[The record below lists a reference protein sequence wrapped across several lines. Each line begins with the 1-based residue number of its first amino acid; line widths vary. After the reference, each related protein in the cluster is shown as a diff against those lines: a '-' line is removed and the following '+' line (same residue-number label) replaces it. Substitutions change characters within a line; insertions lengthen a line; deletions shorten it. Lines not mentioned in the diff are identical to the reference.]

1 VENLH
6 FSLLNPFRIIE
17 IRMTATIEIDRSSER
32 SAPRIGHLRLLEAEA
47 IHILREVAS
56 EFAKPVMLYSIG
68 KDSSVML
75 RLAQKAFYPGPIPFP
90 LLHVDTGF
98 KFDEML
104 TFRDE
109 MARSI
114 GAELLVWR
122 NEAAIAAGT
131 NPIALDTK
139 RCCGLLKTQAL
150 LDALKHYG
158 FDAAFGGAR
167 RDEEKSRAKERIY
180 SFRDGDGQWDPKNQR
195 PELWNLYNARVHPG
209 ESIRVFPLSNWTE
222 MDVWQYIHEENIPV
236 VNLYFARERPMYVRG
251 DALLPVERDFVA
263 RPGEWPQM
271 VRSRLRSLGCSP
283 CTGAIRSNADT
294 IPAIIAELI
303 SFRSSERA
311 NRVIDHDQE
320 GSMEL
325 KKREGYF

>member
-1 VENLH
+1 MSDGI
-6 FSLLNPFRIIE
+6 FSELESESIE
-17 IRMTATIEIDRSSER
+17 II
-32 SAPRIGHLRLLEAEA
+32 
-47 IHILREVAS
+47 REVAATA
-56 EFAKPVMLYSIG
+56 AKPVMLYSIG

-98 KFDEML
+98 KFREMIE
-104 TFRDE
+104 FRDR
-109 MARSI
+109 MAAEV

-122 NEAAIAAGT
+122 NESAIAAGT

-150 LDALKHYG
+150 LDGLNHYG

-180 SFRDGDGQWDPKNQR
+180 SFRDKAGQWDPKNQR
-195 PELWNLYNARVHPG
+195 PELWNLYNSRIHPG

-222 MDVWQYIHEENIPV
+222 LDIWHYILLEEIPIV
-236 VNLYFARERPMYVRG
+236 PLYFAKDRRMIVRG
-251 DALLPVERDFVA
+251 DSLIPVEQSFVQSL
-263 RPGEWPQM
+263 PGEEQW

-283 CTGAIRSNADT
+283 CTGAIRSDADT
-294 IPAIIAELI
+294 IPKIIAELVG
-303 SFRSSERA
+303 FRSSERA
-311 NRVIDHDQE
+311 NRVIDHDQD

>member
-1 VENLH
+1 MPVAA
-6 FSLLNPFRIIE
+6 SG
-17 IRMTATIEIDRSSER
+17 TSSP
-32 SAPRIGHLRLLEAEA
+32 SSPVNGPPRLSHLRLLEAES

-56 EFAKPVMLYSIG
+56 EFERPVMLYSVG

-75 RLAQKAFYPGPIPFP
+75 RLAQKAFYPAPIPFP

-98 KFDEML
+98 KFREML
-104 TFRDE
+104 EFRDQ

-131 NPIALDTK
+131 NPIVLDTK

-150 LDALKHYG
+150 LDALRHYN
-158 FDAAFGGAR
+158 FDAAVGGAR

-180 SFRDGDGQWDPKNQR
+180 SFRDSVGQWDPKNQR

-222 MDVWQYIHEENIPV
+222 MDVWQYIHEEKIPV
-236 VNLYFARERPMYVRG
+236 VDLYFAKERPMYVRG
-251 DALLPVERDFVA
+251 DVLLPIEQEFMA
-263 RPGEWPQM
+263 LPGEKPQM
-271 VRSRLRSLGCSP
+271 VKCRLRSLGCSP
-283 CTGAIRSNADT
+283 CTGAIRSDAET
-294 IPAIIAELI
+294 LPEIIAELI
-303 SFRSSERA
+303 SFRNSERA

-320 GSMEL
+320 GSMEI

>member
-1 VENLH
+1 
-6 FSLLNPFRIIE
+6 
-17 IRMTATIEIDRSSER
+17 MTIVKEEAHIQPSGAYSSTSER
-32 SAPRIGHLRLLEAEA
+32 LNHLRLLEAES

-56 EFAKPVMLYSIG
+56 EFERPVMLYSIG

-75 RLAQKAFYPGPIPFP
+75 RLAQKAFYPASIPFP

-98 KFDEML
+98 KFAEML
-104 TFRDE
+104 AFRDE
-109 MARSI
+109 TARSA

-122 NEAAIAAGT
+122 NEAALAAGA
-131 NPIALDTK
+131 NPVALGTK
-139 RCCGLLKTQAL
+139 RCCGVLKTQAL
-150 LDALKHYG
+150 LDALRHYG

-180 SFRDGDGQWDPKNQR
+180 SFRDSAGQWDPKNQR
-195 PELWNLYNARVHPG
+195 PELWNLYNAHVQPG

-222 MDVWQYIHEENIPV
+222 MDVWQYIYKENIPV
-236 VNLYFARERPMYVRG
+236 VDLYFARERPMFVRG
-251 DALLPVERDFVA
+251 NALIPIEQGFAA
-263 RPGEWPQM
+263 RPGEKPQM

-283 CTGAIRSNADT
+283 CSGAVRSDAET
-294 IPAIIAELI
+294 VPEIIAELI

-311 NRVIDHDQE
+311 NRVIDYDQD
-320 GSMEL
+320 GSMEI